1 MSGLPE
7 ENKVP
12 VLPNPKPRR
21 TRTNRKLLT
30 LLFLFFVTIL
40 AVLFFRSSL
49 SRISEIK
56 IEGNELLSS
65 EEIGQAA
72 AVQKGDHF
80 FAARSESVR
89 ERVAALRMVQSVEVS
104 KHFPGQINIVV
115 HEYPRV
121 AFQFGADGVK
131 QAVLADGSTVPV
143 VKEDLPVDK
152 PILTGWTEN
161 DPNRIAL
168 CKALAAIPAG
178 YLSDISEIRPDP
190 SEAYKDKIKMYTR
203 TRFEVVTTVGYLP
216 NKIMN
221 LSAYITSMQGSEVNS
236 GVLVL
241 LETDDH
247 LPLDTSATGNK
258 GKAGTASTKKPDP
271 TPKPDGSVKPTSTP
285 QKDTTRKSD
294 TGGKEGKKDTPGTS
308 KGSPAPN

>member
-1 MSGLPE
+1 MPE

-21 TRTNRKLLT
+21 TRANRKLLT

-49 SRISEIK
+49 SRVSEIK
-56 IEGNELLSS
+56 IQGNELLSS

-72 AVQKGDHF
+72 AVRNGDHF
-80 FAARSESVR
+80 FAVGSESVR
-89 ERVAALRMVQSVEVS
+89 ARVAALRMVQSVEVS
-104 KHFPGQINIVV
+104 KRFPGQINIVV

-131 QAVLADGSTVPV
+131 QAVLADGSAVPV
-143 VKEDLPVDK
+143 AKEDMPVDK

-168 CKALAAIPAG
+168 CKALASIPSG

-203 TRFEVVTTVGYLP
+203 TKFEVVTTVGYLP

-236 GVLVL
+236 GILVL

-247 LPLDTSATGNK
+247 MPLDTGSAGNK
-258 GKAGTASTKKPDP
+258 GKTGTASTKKPEP
-271 TPKPDGSVKPTSTP
+271 TMKPDGSVKPTSTP
-285 QKDTTRKSD
+285 KKNTSGKTD
-294 TGGKEGKKDTPGTS
+294 TGGKGDGSDAVNTP
-308 KGSPAPN
+308 KGSPAPE

>member
-21 TRTNRKLLT
+21 TRANRKLLT

-49 SRISEIK
+49 SRVSEIK

-72 AVQKGDHF
+72 AVKNGDHF
-80 FAARSESVR
+80 FAVGSEGVR

-104 KHFPGQINIVV
+104 KHFPGQISIMV

-131 QAVLADGSTVPV
+131 QAVLADGSVVPV
-143 VKEDLPVDK
+143 AKEDMPVDK

-168 CKALAAIPAG
+168 CKALASIPSG

-190 SEAYKDKIKMYTR
+190 SEAYRDKIKMYTR
-203 TRFEVVTTVGYLP
+203 TKFEVVTTVGYLP
-216 NKIMN
+216 NKITN

-236 GVLVL
+236 GILVL

-247 LPLDTSATGNK
+247 MPLDTGSAGSK
-258 GKAGTASTKKPDP
+258 GKAGTASTKKPES
-271 TPKPDGSVKPTSTP
+271 TSKPDGSVKPSSTP
-285 QKDTTRKSD
+285 
-294 TGGKEGKKDTPGTS
+294 KKNTPGKTETGDRGDGNDAVNTP
-308 KGSPAPN
+308 KGSSAPQ